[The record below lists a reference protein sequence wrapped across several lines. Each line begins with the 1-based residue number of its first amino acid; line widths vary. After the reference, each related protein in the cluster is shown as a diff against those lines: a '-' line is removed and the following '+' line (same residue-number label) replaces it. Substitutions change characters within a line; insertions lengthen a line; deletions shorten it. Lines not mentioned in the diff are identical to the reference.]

1 MGCSRGLHCAE
12 FHTCCKKTFLKKS
25 IEIDA
30 VLLFVCAAQ
39 SEKRLWCRVLW
50 LISRVCCHIL
60 LHNEPIKQWIIM
72 ASLFGLISNQIC
84 YRYKCLRP
92 NLKRLNK
99 RFFFLFA
106 LSLKPTLS
114 FMIDWPRKR
123 HFLYWFCSSNTNR
136 AGPEVY
142 VWSVCISCLLAAVT
156 CSARRAT
163 HVCHDDYMCWVVSAV
178 SRLTSPIT
186 QPVNIATPIATR

>member
-1 MGCSRGLHCAE
+1 MGCLRGLHCAE
-12 FHTCCKKTFLKKS
+12 FHTCCNKAFLKKS

-92 NLKRLNK
+92 NLKRSNIS
-99 RFFFLFA
+99 FFSPLCSFVETNTVLYDRLTPQKTFCIDFVH
-106 LSLKPTLS
+106 PTLTVQAQR
-114 FMIDWPRKR
+114 FMFGACAFPACWLRSHVLGGLCCEQAYLPHHAASKHRYA
-123 HFLYWFCSSNTNR
+123 HSN
-136 AGPEVY
+136 AI
-142 VWSVCISCLLAAVT
+142 ISC
-156 CSARRAT
+156 
-163 HVCHDDYMCWVVSAV
+163 
-178 SRLTSPIT
+178 
-186 QPVNIATPIATR
+186 